1 MKKSIAIGILALVIL
16 VLFIGGV
23 YILLGHSR
31 SVSTT
36 SPSSLPTT
44 VPAHVLLPYPP
55 GSIGNFTYALTTPF
69 PMYITPSISHGYMA
83 GDIYIYTYS
92 QNVMTL
98 RFLAYS
104 STGAAF
110 NSYKNITTN
119 TLLTSTAI
127 SIPSLPVNYSGIK
140 ISQAGTAIYSI
151 SGLYMANVLTATMEQ
166 PSNSSMTTSN
176 VTSFLLNALQQL
188 IKSPT

>member
-1 MKKSIAIGILALVIL
+1 
-16 VLFIGGV
+16 
-23 YILLGHSR
+23 LLGHSR
-31 SVSTT
+31 SASTT

-44 VPAHVLLPYPP
+44 VPSHVLLPYPP

-69 PMYITPSISHGYMA
+69 PINVTPSISHGYMA
-83 GDIYIYTYS
+83 GDMYTYTYS
-92 QNVMTL
+92 QNVMIL
-98 RFLAYS
+98 RFLAYN

-110 NSYKNITTN
+110 NSYKTYKNITTN

-127 SIPSLPVNYSGIK
+127 SLTSLPVNYSGVK
-140 ISQAGTAIYSI
+140 ISQAGTVMYSI
-151 SGLYMANVLTATMEQ
+151 SGLYMANVLTATLMQ

-176 VTSFLLNALQQL
+176 ATSFLLNALQQL

>member
-23 YILLGHSR
+23 YISLSHSR

-44 VPAHVLLPYPP
+44 VPAHALLPYPP

-69 PMYITPSISHGYMA
+69 PINVTPSLSQGYMA
-83 GDIYIYTYS
+83 GDMYTYTYL
-92 QNVMTL
+92 QNTLLL

-104 STGAAF
+104 SIGAAF
-110 NSYKNITTN
+110 NAYKNVTN
-119 TLLTSTAI
+119 YKLNSTAI
-127 SIPSLPVNYSGIK
+127 SLSSLPVNYSGVK
-140 ISQAGTAIYSI
+140 ISQAGTVIYSI
-151 SGLYMANVLTATMEQ
+151 SGLYMANVLTATLMQ
-166 PSNSSMTTSN
+166 PSNSSMTTPN
-176 VTSFLLNALQQL
+176 ATSFLLNALQQL

>member
-31 SVSTT
+31 SASTT

-44 VPAHVLLPYPP
+44 VPSHVLLPYPP

-69 PMYITPSISHGYMA
+69 PINVTPSISHGYMA
-83 GDIYIYTYS
+83 GDIYTYTYS
-92 QNVMTL
+92 QNIMTL

-119 TLLTSTAI
+119 TLLTRTAI
-127 SIPSLPVNYSGIK
+127 SLSSLPVNYSGVK
-140 ISQAGTAIYSI
+140 ISQAGTVLYSI
-151 SGLYMANVLTATMEQ
+151 SGLYMANVLTATLMQ
-166 PSNSSMTTSN
+166 PINSSMTTSN
-176 VTSFLLNALQQL
+176 ATSFLLNALQQL